1 MNRKTIIGKYGEN
14 VAEKYLLKNKYHVI
28 KRNFYC
34 KMGEIDII
42 AEKDGKIIFI
52 EVKTRTNLKYGT
64 PAEAVSLSKI
74 KKIKKAA
81 QYYMLKNQIE
91 SKLIRFDVI
100 EIYIKEYKI
109 FLNHIKQ
116 II

>member
-1 MNRKTIIGKYGEN
+1 
-14 VAEKYLLKNKYHVI
+14 
-28 KRNFYC
+28 
-34 KMGEIDII
+34 MGEIDII

-100 EIYIKEYKI
+100 EIYIKESKI

-116 II
+116 IM